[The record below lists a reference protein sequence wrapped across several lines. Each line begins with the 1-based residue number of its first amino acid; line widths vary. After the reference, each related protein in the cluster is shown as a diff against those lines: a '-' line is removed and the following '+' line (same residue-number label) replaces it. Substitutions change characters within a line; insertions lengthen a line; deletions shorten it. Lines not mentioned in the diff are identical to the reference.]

1 MAREQ
6 PKRKVSL
13 AAVLGCSA
21 LLGLLVCCILLLS
34 QSFQMQEVQRELV
47 KLREQIESNRR
58 PLQAASREEH
68 TSQPCMV
75 TCSPPP
81 LGDEDT
87 FLGKTTFRARRQS
100 GKDGRGPSGRRR
112 SVVHLVPLSTQ
123 TNEDLD
129 LTEIEWKIGIKQ
141 GGAFEV
147 NRTTLTI
154 KDSGLYYV
162 YSQVLYRDMT
172 FVMGHVIM
180 KRTVG
185 DQTSNEVTLLKCIQ
199 SMPSTK
205 EQAFNTCYSAG
216 MYFLEKGSVL
226 QLSVPRFNAGIALED
241 HSTFMGLIKL

>member
-100 GKDGRGPSGRRR
+100 GKDGRGPSGK
-112 SVVHLVPLSTQ
+112 
-123 TNEDLD
+123 DLD

>member
-6 PKRKVSL
+6 QKRKVSL
-13 AAVLGCSA
+13 AAVLGCVA

-87 FLGKTTFRARRQS
+87 FLGKNAFRARRQS
-100 GKDGRGPSGRRR
+100 GKDGRGPSGK
-112 SVVHLVPLSTQ
+112 
-123 TNEDLD
+123 DLD

-147 NRTTLTI
+147 NHTTLTI

-162 YSQVLYRDMT
+162 YSQVLYKDMT

-185 DQTSNEVTLLKCIQ
+185 DHTSNEVTLLKCIQ

-226 QLSVPRFNAGIALED
+226 QLSVPRFNAGIVLED